1 MLSGKVGELDQAH
14 HHIHDLEDQLA
25 ELREMEMVKEANIE
39 GLKRRLIA
47 YEETDA
53 LFQEKDEEIF
63 KL

>member
-1 MLSGKVGELDQAH
+1 MELRNLLSGKEGELDQAQ

-47 YEETDA
+47 Y
-53 LFQEKDEEIF
+53 
-63 KL
+63 

>member
-1 MLSGKVGELDQAH
+1 MRNLLSGKEGELDQAH

-47 YEETDA
+47 Y
-53 LFQEKDEEIF
+53 
-63 KL
+63 

>member
-1 MLSGKVGELDQAH
+1 MEL
-14 HHIHDLEDQLA
+14 
-25 ELREMEMVKEANIE
+25 VKEANID

-63 KL
+63 KLQGQLGELQIANRLLSTQLKS